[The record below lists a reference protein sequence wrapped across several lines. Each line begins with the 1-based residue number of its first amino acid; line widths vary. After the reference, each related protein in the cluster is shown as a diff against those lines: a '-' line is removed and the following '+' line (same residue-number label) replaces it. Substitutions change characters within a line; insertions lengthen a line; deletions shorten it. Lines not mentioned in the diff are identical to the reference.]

1 MSNSNKEPYSIM
13 FSSLKHPSRRKILR
27 MLAEKP
33 RNFSIIEEKL
43 GISSSNL
50 TYHLE
55 NLGELLTK
63 MDDGRYKLS
72 KLGEAAVMTMKGVE
86 ESPDVQ
92 FLTPFSLPFKW
103 KFLFAALM
111 IVVIILASISFVQST
126 SFNKLSS
133 EFQQMSKEHS
143 QLEAD
148 YEQVLADNER
158 LLSWG
163 KSPTKVLAFLKDVI
177 HLDVAKY
184 HSTLASNTVE
194 YRTDLGGIVEEL
206 FKYTLKYEESTI
218 DVTLRFRNNEL
229 SRFYLYVL
237 EGVPIY
243 SQLQPTNILAV
254 TKGIIE
260 RYYEYS
266 GQPYLEE
273 IDNVLI
279 TIDEAGDFEKTSGN
293 VKIIK
298 ATEGNTVKI
307 ECLYTENN
315 IDFQSKSLVLSFDSY
330 GYLEILNDDW
340 SIFTVG
346 STEVNFSEQEAINI
360 AMDYAKN
367 FSWVANGERISNFT
381 VLSEPTTAELWPHA
395 REEPLE
401 LIPYWYVTLYL
412 DRVYPERV
420 DRLAVGLW
428 ADTGEVSTCQTLS
441 W

>member
-1 MSNSNKEPYSIM
+1 MSNSGKEPYSIM

-33 RNFSIIEEKL
+33 RNFSKIEEGL

-72 KLGEAAVMTMKGVE
+72 TLGEAAVTTMKGVE
-86 ESPDVQ
+86 ETPDIKTKSP
-92 FLTPFSLPFKW
+92 LSLPLKW
-103 KFLFAALM
+103 KSLFAVLM
-111 IVVIILASISFVQST
+111 MGLIILAGLSYAQFA
-126 SFNKLSS
+126 SFNHLSS
-133 EFQQMSKEHS
+133 AYQEISAEHDLLESEFARIS
-143 QLEAD
+143 
-148 YEQVLADNER
+148 ADNER

-163 KSPTKVLAFLKDVI
+163 KSPTKVLSFLKDVI
-177 HLDVAKY
+177 HLDITKY

-194 YRTDLGGIVEEL
+194 YRNDLGGIVEEL
-206 FKYTLKYEESTI
+206 FKYTLAYDGSKV

-237 EGVPIY
+237 EGAPVY
-243 SQLQPTNILAV
+243 SELQPTNVLDV
-254 TKGIIE
+254 SKGIIE
-260 RYYEYS
+260 RYSEYS
-266 GQPYLEE
+266 GASYLEDIKNLLE
-273 IDNVLI
+273 PVNE
-279 TIDEAGDFEKTSGN
+279 TGDFETTSGN

-298 ATEGNTVKI
+298 STEGNKVKI
-307 ECLYTENN
+307 QCLYTENS
-315 IDFQSKSLVLSFDSY
+315 IDFQSKSVVLSFDTY
-330 GYLEILNDDW
+330 GFLEGLNDDW
-340 SIFTVG
+340 SIFNVS
-346 STEVNFSEQEAINI
+346 STEVNISKEEAITI
-360 AMDYAKN
+360 AMEYAKSY
-367 FSWVANGERISNFT
+367 SWTVNGVTINNFT
-381 VLSEPTTAELWPHA
+381 IVSDPSTAELWPHS
-395 REEPLE
+395 REEPLD
-401 LIPYWYVTLYL
+401 LIPYWYVTLHL

>member
-1 MSNSNKEPYSIM
+1 MSNSSKEPYSIM

-33 RNFSIIEEKL
+33 RNFSIIEETL

-63 MDDGRYKLS
+63 MNDGRYKLS

-86 ESPDVQ
+86 ESPDIQ
-92 FLTPFSLPFKW
+92 SLTPFSLPIKW
-103 KFLFAALM
+103 KFLFAVLM
-111 IVVIILASISFVQST
+111 IGIIILAGITFVQST
-126 SFNKLSS
+126 SFNELSS
-133 EFQQMSKEHS
+133 EFQQISEEHN
-143 QLEAD
+143 QLEAE

-194 YRTDLGGIVEEL
+194 YRNDLGGIVEEL
-206 FKYTLKYEESTI
+206 FKYTLQYEGSTV

-237 EGVPIY
+237 EGAPIY
-243 SQLQPTNILAV
+243 SQLQPTNVLDV
-254 TKGIIE
+254 SKGIIE

-266 GQPYLEE
+266 GEPYLEE
-273 IDNVLI
+273 IKNILMTVN
-279 TIDEAGDFEKTSGN
+279 EPGDFETTSGN
-293 VKIIK
+293 VKIIRS
-298 ATEGNTVKI
+298 TEGNNVKI

-315 IDFQSKSLVLSFDSY
+315 IDFQSKSVVLSFDSY

-346 STEVNFSEQEAINI
+346 STEVNISEEEAISI
-360 AMDYAKN
+360 AMDYAKD
-367 FSWVANGERISNFT
+367 FSWVANGVRISNFT
-381 VLSEPTTAELWPHA
+381 VVSEPATAELWPHS
-395 REEPLE
+395 REKPLE
-401 LIPYWYVTLYL
+401 LIPYWYVILYL

-420 DRLAVGLW
+420 DRLAIGLW